1 MQVNRRRFM
10 LLAVAL
16 VALNLTLWLAQ
27 GGLAVPRAVI
37 ANLFGPRLIRA
48 EVLVQ
53 TPTGPTDY
61 RIDRGVIASVAPGS
75 LTLRELNG
83 ELVTLQ
89 VAADARVQ
97 GPARFAS
104 VAQLRPRLRV
114 SALREANGAVSLIQV
129 EGVG

>member
-1 MQVNRRRFM
+1 MPVSRRRFM
-10 LLAVAL
+10 VLAVAL
-16 VALNLTLWLAQ
+16 VALNLALWLAQ
-27 GGLAVPRAVI
+27 GGLAVPRALI

-53 TPTGPTDY
+53 TPTGPADY
-61 RIDRGVIASVAPGS
+61 RIDRGVIAAVAPGS

-83 ELVTLQ
+83 ELVTVQ
-89 VAADARVQ
+89 VASDARVH
-97 GPARFAS
+97 GRGRFAS

-114 SALREANGAVSLIQV
+114 TVLREANGAVSLIQV